1 MERKVTLFKLLLRY
15 RYSFIVGLI
24 ALSLVDVCMLIIP
37 RVIEKVIDAL
47 TLETVTIN
55 DITRFSIYILGI
67 AVAMSIF
74 RFIWRYFIM
83 GTARKIEQSL
93 RNDFF
98 SHLQSLNFDF
108 FSNRKVGD
116 LMAHTVNDIETI
128 KFASGL
134 GVLVAYDGIFLF
146 VFILIA
152 MALIS
157 PELALY
163 AFIPFPVLG
172 FVIYIFGNKIEKRF
186 QKVQDSFSEITEQAR
201 QAISGIKVIKSYTRE
216 EKEYKGF
223 SSSSNDYLNQNLSL
237 IKVWGIYQP
246 LITFLA
252 ATATAIFLWIGG
264 VNTINMNI
272 TLGDFAA
279 ILIYLTMLTWPMMAM
294 GWAVDIIKR
303 GNASINR
310 INKILEVEPKK
321 EIIED
326 PAVPEFKSGI
336 KFQGLNFSYNGR
348 KILDDVNLK
357 INYGKAYGITGSTGS
372 GKTTLIKL
380 LMKIDEPSSNHIFI
394 DSIDLAKIRKEDI
407 RKNIIFVPQE
417 TTVFSGTIKDNISF
431 MNPSVKEEDIVRASK
446 LAQIYD
452 EIVEFPDGFD
462 TRVGERGLSLSGGQR
477 QRIAIARAILLDPKV
492 LILDDVF
499 SSLDLQTENV
509 VMGNLREIMKQKTLI
524 AVSSRV
530 PSISGLDE
538 IIVFENGKIVEE
550 GSHET
555 LMQKNGIYAS
565 LYSIQTI

>member
-1 MERKVTLFKLLLRY
+1 LERKVTLFKLLLRY

-37 RVIEKVIDAL
+37 RVIEKVIDTL

-157 PELALY
+157 PQLALY

-372 GKTTLIKL
+372 GKTTLLKL

-492 LILDDVF
+492 LILDDVL

-509 VMGNLREIMKQKTLI
+509 VIRNLREIMKQKTLI

>member
-37 RVIEKVIDAL
+37 RVIEKVIDTL

-509 VMGNLREIMKQKTLI
+509 VMRNLREIMKQKTLI

-565 LYSIQTI
+565 LYRIQTI

>member
-37 RVIEKVIDAL
+37 RVIEKVIDTL

-509 VMGNLREIMKQKTLI
+509 VMRNLREIMKQKTLI